1 MDEHDVAVGW
11 RRFQRNWIPIGLMSA
26 ALALS
31 VAWTRFSIEL
41 SGLAFSLG
49 FVALYAGF
57 AYANAY
63 SRRRRDPQ
71 VMFVLGAI
79 AQIVLVTVLMSPLT
93 YVAAAVN
100 FPLRDAELMA
110 ADRALGL
117 DWAAYVN
124 WVDNH
129 PLLSGWLSYGYAM
142 IRWPLFAI
150 PVILTGAG
158 RYRRLQDFTL
168 AFGVALIATTIVSA
182 LIPAIGVYQQI
193 GLDPSH
199 LEHLDAQ
206 AYLDQV
212 RDLAPVRDGV
222 LRHLDLFGLAGI
234 ITFPSFHAAS
244 ALLYGW
250 ALWPVRWIRPFAV
263 FANGAMLA
271 ATPIAG
277 GHYFVDVLAGVAIAV
292 IAIVVAC
299 RFGWEPVRTPVP
311 ASTAGQE
318 AFAAMAANSAP
329 GE

>member
-11 RRFQRNWIPIGLMSA
+11 RRFQRNWIAIGMMSA

-31 VAWTRFSIEL
+31 VALTEFSIEPW
-41 SGLAFSLG
+41 GLEFSLG

-57 AYANAY
+57 AYVNAH
-63 SRRRRDPQ
+63 SRTRRDPQ
-71 VMFVLGAI
+71 VIFVLGSI
-79 AQIVLVTVLMSPLT
+79 AQIVLVTVVMPPLT
-93 YVAAAVN
+93 YVAAAAN

-110 ADRALGL
+110 VDRALGL
-117 DWAAYVN
+117 DWAAYVAFVN
-124 WVDNH
+124 DH
-129 PLLSGWLSYGYAM
+129 PLLSGWLTYGYAM

-150 PVILTGAG
+150 PVILTAAG
-158 RYRRLQDFTL
+158 RYCRLQDFTL
-168 AFGVALIATTIVSA
+168 AFALALIATTIVSA
-182 LIPAIGVYQQI
+182 LVPAIGVYQQI

-199 LEHLDAQ
+199 LENLDAQ

-212 RDLAPVRDGV
+212 RDLAPVRDGA

-234 ITFPSFHAAS
+234 VTFPSFHAAS

-263 FANGAMLA
+263 LVNLAMLA

-277 GHYFVDVLAGVAIAV
+277 GHYFVDLLAGVAVALA
-292 IAIVVAC
+292 AIVVA
-299 RFGWEPVRTPVP
+299 RRLDRVPVEKPVQ
-311 ASTAGQE
+311 ATAAGPE
-318 AFAAMAANSAP
+318 AFAAMAANAAP